1 MIWKKCLRM
10 CLVASVW
17 MASVVVYAQN
27 LIPNPGFETH
37 LECPAHLG
45 SFGINVP
52 HWSSPTLGTTD
63 YFHSCSQKVGAPE
76 NFNGAQTTFQGE
88 GYAGF
93 YAYAPGN
100 YREYIQVRLNAPLK
114 AGRRYILSYHVSLA
128 DRSDYAI
135 RIFGVLFSS
144 DSLSVSTKTNL
155 SKKHWYAF
163 PENKYN
169 YLEMGV
175 SGYMDDTSS
184 WVRVEKE
191 FQAEGTERY
200 MVLGNFRDNRRT
212 ALQPTGKSYN
222 KGAYYYIDQVELR
235 PEGNEQLALETRG
248 EYPLDSLQVFNSL
261 LFEYDTYRLSGMGQG
276 ELDSLYQFLST
287 DSNLLLE
294 VAGHTDGKG
303 PDRYNQK
310 LSERRCLAVV
320 NYLEALG
327 MAPGRI
333 QWKGYGASRPV
344 ASNETEDGR
353 SRNRRVEFR
362 ILREAPKIESLQN

>member
-1 MIWKKCLRM
+1 
-10 CLVASVW
+10 
-17 MASVVVYAQN
+17 
-27 LIPNPGFETH
+27 
-37 LECPAHLG
+37 
-45 SFGINVP
+45 
-52 HWSSPTLGTTD
+52 
-63 YFHSCSQKVGAPE
+63 
-76 NFNGAQTTFQGE
+76 
-88 GYAGF
+88 
-93 YAYAPGN
+93 
-100 YREYIQVRLNAPLK
+100 
-114 AGRRYILSYHVSLA
+114 
-128 DRSDYAI
+128 
-135 RIFGVLFSS
+135 
-144 DSLSVSTKTNL
+144 
-155 SKKHWYAF
+155 
-163 PENKYN
+163 
-169 YLEMGV
+169 
-175 SGYMDDTSS
+175 
-184 WVRVEKE
+184 
-191 FQAEGTERY
+191 
-200 MVLGNFRDNRRT
+200 
-212 ALQPTGKSYN
+212 
-222 KGAYYYIDQVELR
+222 
-235 PEGNEQLALETRG
+235 
-248 EYPLDSLQVFNSL
+248 LDSLQVFNSL